1 MGHVAHRCFYRYDS
15 TYDDEPYPSR
25 THFVPSTVYQPTFQP
40 FVVSSEGT
48 PTALQASVASTI
60 ATTSIV
66 TDPLW
71 YPDSG
76 ATTHMTNDPVKFTNY
91 NFYIG
96 QGKVIVGNGNYTSIS
111 HIGESSIS
119 SGSHNFSINNL
130 LYDLMTHRVL
140 LQGIESNGLYQLLPT
155 SSNEGYKYVDKTG
168 RVYISRHVQF
178 DEGVF
183 PYVRLSSVPS
193 VTNSNGSKSL
203 STLPIIIILPHIA
216 SHHSLDNTTIGFA
229 VSPSIAAHIESS
241 QPPSSINSNIFGDN
255 DLFPNPSIPDD
266 QNTSSS
272 DFAPYLSPSN
282 THHMFTRS
290 KADVNDCLRLKNPD
304 ESVAHNKV
312 RLIPQAFSQIVGMDY
327 HETFSPVVKANKV
340 RTLFALVVSS
350 KWKIRQ
356 VDVNNVFLNGLT
368 EEVFMQQPPG
378 FEVVDE
384 NDLEP
389 LSYFLRIEVAKHGDS
404 MHISQQK
411 YARELLDKADMGNAK
426 SISTPMEDCWRSPV
440 SLHDRARNYV
450 MYLPSDV
457 HWTVVTRILRLQV
470 NYVSRHD
477 QVADILTK
485 PLTTRSFSKFRDR
498 LNVVALKELQHRNAG
513 GILGKMNNKYND
525 QHNSSNY
532 P

>member
-1 MGHVAHRCFYRYDS
+1 
-15 TYDDEPYPSR
+15 
-25 THFVPSTVYQPTFQP
+25 
-40 FVVSSEGT
+40 
-48 PTALQASVASTI
+48 
-60 ATTSIV
+60 
-66 TDPLW
+66 
-71 YPDSG
+71 
-76 ATTHMTNDPVKFTNY
+76 MTNDPVKFTNY
-91 NFYIG
+91 NSYIG
-96 QGKVIVGNGNYTSIS
+96 QGKVIVRNGNYTSIS

-130 LYDLMTHRVL
+130 LYVPDIHKSLFSISEFTKDNQVFFKFHLSCCHVKDLMTHRVL

-183 PYVRLSSVPS
+183 LYVRLSSVPS

-216 SHHSLDNTTIGFA
+216 PHHSLDNTTIGFA

-241 QPPSSINSNIFGDN
+241 QPPSSINSNVFGDN

-272 DFAPYLSPSN
+272 NFAPYLSPSN

-290 KADVNDCLRLKNPD
+290 KADVNDCLRLKNLD

-356 VDVNNVFLNGLT
+356 VDVNNAFLNGNLT
-368 EEVFMQQPPG
+368 EEVFMQQPPS

-440 SLHDRARNYV
+440 SLHDRARHYV
-450 MYLPSDV
+450 MHLPSDV
-457 HWTVVTRILRLQV
+457 HWTVVKRILRLQV

-513 GILGKMNNKYND
+513 GILGKMNNK
-525 QHNSSNY
+525 
-532 P
+532 